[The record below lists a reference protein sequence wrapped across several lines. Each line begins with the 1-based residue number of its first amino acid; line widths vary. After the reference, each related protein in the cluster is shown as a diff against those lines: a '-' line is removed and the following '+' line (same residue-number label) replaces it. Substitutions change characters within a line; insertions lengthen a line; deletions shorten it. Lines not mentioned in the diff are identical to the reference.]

1 MLSISDNKE
10 GPELGGVLSVACG
23 MYRYVF
29 YRCVSVAW
37 EIADGS
43 LWNVSVYFLSV
54 CVGCLGDRAYCF
66 PIVLPSLLPILPLL
80 HNTMYCCIE
89 PGQTS
94 ISDTQGVPSQTIRK
108 AQRLGGVLSV
118 ACGMYR
124 YVCLSVCVGCLGD
137 C

>member
-10 GPELGGVLSVACG
+10 GPELGGVLSVAFG

-66 PIVLPSLLPILPLL
+66 PIILPPLLPILPVL
-80 HNTMYCCIE
+80 HNTIYCYIE
-89 PGQTS
+89 PAPAPNVKEMQQNAIRLRHPGCRLANQTS
-94 ISDTQGVPSQTIRK
+94 NGLDVPWTFSGPT
-108 AQRLGGVLSV
+108 
-118 ACGMYR
+118 
-124 YVCLSVCVGCLGD
+124 
-137 C
+137 